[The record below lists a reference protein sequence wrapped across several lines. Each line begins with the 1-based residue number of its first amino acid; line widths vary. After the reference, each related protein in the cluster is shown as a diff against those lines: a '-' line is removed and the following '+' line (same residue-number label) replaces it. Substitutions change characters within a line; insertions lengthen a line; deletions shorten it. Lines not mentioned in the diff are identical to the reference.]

1 MANDTFEDELRGSR
15 SLAHVVTAANR
26 FATTLRSTRAGAIP
40 GEYRP
45 RTISTREDIV
55 HWATRLALYRASGG
69 DGESPELARAR
80 IFFRQAA
87 ARADQ
92 IGPRRASSVG
102 FRE

>member
-1 MANDTFEDELRGSR
+1 MVNDTFENELLGSR

-26 FATTLRSTRAGAIP
+26 FAATLRSTRGAIP

-55 HWATRLALYRASGG
+55 HWATRLARYRACAG
-69 DGESPELARAR
+69 DAESPELARAR
-80 IFFRQAA
+80 IFFRRAA